1 MKRKILYKV
10 WLFLFCSIVSMVLTS
25 FYDIPEKTHGY
36 KIKTITLD
44 AGHGGKDPG
53 TIGKQFKE
61 KDVALSITLKLG
73 AMISEKFPNIK
84 IVYTRKTDEFIEL
97 DERANI
103 CNRNKSDLFI
113 CVHCNAAENKKLVGT
128 ETYTMGLHKSES
140 NLLVARRE
148 NSVILK
154 EENYQ
159 KKYGGYDPNS
169 PISHIMFNLY
179 QSAHLEQ
186 SLAFASHVEHC
197 FGKEGIGRES
207 RGVKQAGFLVLWRTN
222 APSVLIETGFL
233 SNIEEEKYLGS
244 EKGQQE
250 IAKAIFKAFCKYKE
264 EVEQE

>member
-1 MKRKILYKV
+1 MKGRMFCL
-10 WLFLFCSIVSMVLTS
+10 LFCIASLLLTS
-25 FYDIPEKTHGY
+25 YSIPSRTQEY
-36 KIKTITLD
+36 KIKTVTLD

-53 TIGKQFKE
+53 TLGKHFKE

-73 AMISEKFPNIK
+73 AMISEKFPHIK
-84 IVYTRKTDEFIEL
+84 VVYTRKTDEFIEL

-113 CVHCNAAENKKLVGT
+113 CIHCNAAENKKMIGT

-148 NSVILK
+148 NAVILK
-154 EENYQ
+154 EANYQ

-169 PISHIMFNLY
+169 PIAHIMFNLY

-186 SLAFASHVEHC
+186 SLAFASQIERC

-233 SNIEEEKYLGS
+233 SNAEEEKYLGS

-264 EVEQE
+264 EVEHE

>member
-1 MKRKILYKV
+1 MKAKV
-10 WLFLFCSIVSMVLTS
+10 IGFVLSNVLLWNVFSTLCTYS
-25 FYDIPEKTHGY
+25 QNQGY
-36 KIKTITLD
+36 RIKTVTLD

-53 TIGKQFKE
+53 TIGKHYKE
-61 KDVALSITLKLG
+61 KDIALAITLKLG
-73 AMISEKFPNIK
+73 AMISEKFPHIK
-84 IVYTRKTDEFIEL
+84 VVYTRKTDEFVEL

-113 CVHCNAAENKKLVGT
+113 CIHCNASENKKMVGT

-140 NLLVARRE
+140 NLLVAMRE
-148 NSVILK
+148 NAVILK

-169 PISHIMFNLY
+169 PVAHIMFNLY
-179 QSAHLEQ
+179 QSAHIER

-233 SNIEEEKYLGS
+233 SNPEEEKYLGS

-264 EVEQE
+264 EVEQ